1 MANSIPARA
10 AGACAAREPDNGCSL
25 SSGIVETTLS
35 NFRLTFVHFTEELEH
50 ADALVSMV
58 RVAVTALEPEIV
70 VFEIE

>member
-10 AGACAAREPDNGCSL
+10 AVACAAREPDNGRSL

-35 NFRLTFVHFTEELEH
+35 NFRLTFVPFIEELEH
-50 ADALVSMV
+50 ADALVSIV